1 MKNMRKWTFFWVLL
15 IGFMA
20 QVQAQKPEETAPAF
34 TPDTSLTYNDFLQQC
49 VAFKK
54 RDNVQEVWAV
64 QFWASSSSKS
74 LSDMVR
80 LKQMAAKY
88 KNKPVR
94 FISISTDKNL
104 LAWTTAMM
112 QAKVSWEQMRITNE
126 KDYDFIKKAFKH
138 NSVPALFVVY
148 KNGQVKRM
156 DTTSDLGKELSDEAK
171 SLPDGAYKK
180 PIILPDP
187 PKEPPKPKVPVIDYT
202 GWVVHDV
209 TKGETL
215 YSIAKRYGMSI
226 TELQTNNDLTS
237 NFLTVGQK
245 LKVRMASK

>member
-1 MKNMRKWTFFWVLL
+1 MRKFTFLWVCL
-15 IGFMA
+15 IGFIG
-20 QVQAQKPEETAPAF
+20 QIQAQKPTDNAPAF

-80 LKQMAAKY
+80 LKQMAVKY

-94 FISISTDKNL
+94 FISVSTDKNVA
-104 LAWTTAMM
+104 AWNSAML
-112 QAKVSWEQMRITNE
+112 QAKAPWEQMRISNE
-126 KDYDFIKKAFKH
+126 KDYDFIKRAFKH
-138 NSVPALFVVY
+138 NSIPALFVVY

-156 DTTSDLGKELSDEAK
+156 DTTSDLGKEIADEAK

-187 PKEPPKPKVPVIDYT
+187 PKEPPKPKFVPIDYT
-202 GWVVHDV
+202 GWVVHVV

-215 YSIAKRYGMSI
+215 YSIAQRYNMSI
-226 TELQTNNDLTS
+226 TELQTNNDLS
-237 NFLTVGQK
+237 NTMINVGQK
-245 LKVRMASK
+245 LKVRGEVK